1 MATRNPA
8 NEIEFGKFNYGATM
22 TSYTITTAAAAD
34 ISAQVNPGEEMESI
48 LESIA
53 QRGTIIGLSAHSTGG
68 TVFTVVVEGSS
79 WADAAALQAELQA
92 LALTT
97 AGAMTV
103 A

>member
-22 TSYTITTAAAAD
+22 TSYTVTAAAD
-34 ISAQVNPGEEMESI
+34 VSAEVNPGEEMEAI

-79 WADAAALQAELQA
+79 WADAAAVQTALQA
-92 LALTT
+92 LALAT

>member
-22 TSYTITTAAAAD
+22 TSYTVTAAAD
-34 ISAQVNPGEEMESI
+34 VSAQVNPGEEMEAI

-68 TVFTVVVEGSS
+68 TVFTVTVEGSS
-79 WADAAALQAELQA
+79 WADAAAVQTALQA
-92 LALTT
+92 LSLTI
-97 AGAMTV
+97 AAAMTV

>member
-22 TSYTITTAAAAD
+22 TSYTVTAAAD
-34 ISAQVNPGEEMESI
+34 VSAQVNPGEEMEAI

-79 WADAAALQAELQA
+79 WADAAAVQTALQA
-92 LALTT
+92 LALTV

>member
-8 NEIEFGKFNYGATM
+8 NVIEFGKFNYGPTI
-22 TSYTITTAAAAD
+22 TDYTITAAAD
-34 ISAQVNPGEEMESI
+34 VSAEVNPGEEMEAI

-53 QRGTIIGLSAHSTGG
+53 MRGTIIGLSDHSVGG
-68 TVFTVVVEGSS
+68 TVFTVSVEGSA
-79 WADAAALQAELQA
+79 WADAAAMQTALQA
-92 LALTT
+92 LALTI

>member
-22 TSYTITTAAAAD
+22 TSYTVTAAAD
-34 ISAQVNPGEEMESI
+34 VSAEVNPGEEMEAI

-79 WADAAALQAELQA
+79 WADAAAVQSALQA
-92 LALTT
+92 LALTV